1 MVQGC
6 GVATE
11 AVFQVTLVG
20 LLELQVTL
28 MGPAPQSGPWASCGV
43 HFHQQTALHL
53 DLQVLG
59 LGKLADAACCGD
71 SFCHHLLELHRT
83 LVCGV

>member
-1 MVQGC
+1 MVQDC

-11 AVFQVTLVG
+11 VELQVTLVG
-20 LLELQVTL
+20 LVELQVTL
-28 MGPAPQSGPWASCGV
+28 MGLATQSGPWKSCG
-43 HFHQQTALHL
+43 ALPSRDHSTSKL
-53 DLQVLG
+53 LGPG

-83 LVCGV
+83 LVCGDV

>member
-11 AVFQVTLVG
+11 VELQVTLVG

-28 MGPAPQSGPWASCGV
+28 VGLAAQPGPWASCDV
-43 HFHQQTALHL
+43 HYHQDTALHL
-53 DLQVLG
+53 D
-59 LGKLADAACCGD
+59 
-71 SFCHHLLELHRT
+71 F
-83 LVCGV
+83 